1 MNIRAAAASLTI
13 TALLTACDSWAPSD
27 RFLALPAADRPHF
40 LFRTIRDAGFT
51 CERLVSAEQERGGD
65 DLWWVACASG
75 RIYGV
80 TVGPGGSMCIAVLP
94 AIIRTTEASPKRG
107 VFVVSGSAP
116 RADER
121 IKMLERL

>member
-1 MNIRAAAASLTI
+1 MNIRAAAASLI
-13 TALLTACDSWAPSD
+13 LTALLTACDSWAPGD
-27 RFLALPAADRPHF
+27 NFLALSTADRPDL
-40 LFRTIRDAGFT
+40 LFRTIRQAGFA
-51 CERLVSAEQERGGD
+51 CVRLVFAEQERGED

-107 VFVVSGSAP
+107 VFEVSGSAP